1 MPVLLL
7 LFLLASTAAAQYS
20 KAVDEW
26 NQPVA
31 PFKIAGNL
39 YYVGASGV
47 SAFLVTDPK
56 GHILIDSG
64 FRETVP
70 LVLASI
76 RKLNFK
82 PEDIRFLVA
91 SHVHNDHVGGLVE
104 LRRLTGAKIV
114 LSVEDAPQFE
124 RGGLDDPQF
133 GDSLSYEG
141 GKADRLLKDGDTVE
155 VGGTRLTAR
164 VTPGHTKGCTTWTG
178 VLKEGGKQYDW
189 VSTCSMTAPD
199 YKLLDNPKYP
209 NAAAD
214 FEKTF
219 RILRS
224 LRCDIYTS
232 SHPSFFRMEQKRDQG
247 SFVDPHGFRRFID
260 RSEAEIQRMVA
271 AEKAKRN

>member
-1 MPVLLL
+1 MPVFLL
-7 LFLLASTAAAQYS
+7 LFLLASAAAAQYS

-26 NQPVA
+26 NQPVE

-70 LVLASI
+70 LVMAAI
-76 RKLNFK
+76 RKLNLK
-82 PEDIRFLVA
+82 PEDIRYLLA
-91 SHVHNDHVGGLVE
+91 SHAHNDHVGGLVE
-104 LRRLTGAKIV
+104 MRRLTGAKIL
-114 LSVEDAPQFE
+114 LSAEDAPQFE

-141 GKADRLLKDGDTVE
+141 GKADRLLKDGDAIE
-155 VGGTRLTAR
+155 VGSTRLIAR
-164 VTPGHTKGCTTWTG
+164 ITPGHTKGCTTWTG
-178 VLKEGGKQYDW
+178 ILKENGKQYDW

-199 YKLLDNPKYP
+199 YKLVNNPKYP
-209 NAAAD
+209 DIIAD

-219 RILRS
+219 RVLRS
-224 LRCDIYTS
+224 LRCDIFTA
-232 SHPSFFRMEQKRDQG
+232 SHPSFFRMEQKREKG
-247 SFVDPHGFRRFID
+247 SFVDPEGFRRLIE
-260 RSEAEIQRMVA
+260 RSEAEIHRQVEAQR
-271 AEKAKRN
+271 AKR